1 MLVDDIQITHDLA
14 HMYVYI
20 YIHVH
25 VYFGLFSIAPDS
37 RTKYGNNQTCSLALQ
52 KGFVKLVQT

>member
-1 MLVDDIQITHDLA
+1 MYVHTHVR
-14 HMYVYI
+14 VYI
-20 YIHVH
+20 YIYIH

-52 KGFVKLVQT
+52 TGFVKLV